1 VNKYDDIKVPFY
13 AKTTIL
19 LIGLF
24 VLFAMLYI
32 AKGIIL
38 PLVFSVI
45 IAIVLQPV
53 VNFIARR
60 KINRVIAIIIT
71 LALTIVAIGAFGAFI
86 FSQISR
92 FGDSLPI
99 LINKFNTTAN
109 EIIIYASGY
118 YEIDSVKVYDWITK
132 TQGELLNSSTAA
144 IGQTLS
150 TLSTILVA
158 VFLIPVYVFL
168 ILFYEPLILD
178 FVRKLFGESHQIQ
191 VREVVTQTKTVIQRY
206 LTGLVIE
213 AVIIASLE
221 ATALFILGIEYAI
234 LLGILGALLNTI
246 PYIGGLVAVALPMT
260 VALVTK
266 SSGWYAIY
274 ILIIYYVIQLIDNN
288 YIVPKIV
295 ASKVKINALFS
306 IIVVIAG
313 NALWGVP
320 GMFLSIPLLAIV
332 KLIFDHIEPLKPWGF
347 LLGDTMPPLLEIELK
362 PILKK
367 IKKAL

>member
-246 PYIGGLVAVALPMT
+246 PYIGGLVAVA
-260 VALVTK
+260 
-266 SSGWYAIY
+266 GWYAIY